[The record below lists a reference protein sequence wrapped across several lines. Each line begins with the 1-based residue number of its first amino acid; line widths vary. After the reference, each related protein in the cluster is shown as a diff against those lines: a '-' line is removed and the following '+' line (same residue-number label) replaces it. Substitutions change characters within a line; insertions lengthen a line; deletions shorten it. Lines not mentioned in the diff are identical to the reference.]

1 MGNVMNRL
9 LASTVFY
16 YFAQVLVTF
25 MFWGAGLDKLIN
37 YQNALGEMTH
47 FGLTP
52 APFFAIG
59 SAVILLL
66 GSLIQIFGKRYAWLG
81 AGMLILFT
89 AATIPI
95 AHHFWTMTGEQ
106 KISEMHVVLEHITV
120 IGGLVIAAIAAELKF
135 GPRR

>member
-1 MGNVMNRL
+1 MGKFMNRL

-47 FGLTP
+47 FNLTP

-59 SAVILLL
+59 SAIILLL

-95 AHHFWTMTGEQ
+95 AHHFWNMTGEQ
-106 KISEMHVVLEHITV
+106 KITEMHVALEHITV